1 MATARDLI
9 GRWDIVSWE
18 QVFDDGRREL
28 PMGDALHGFIRYTE
42 DGDMM
47 CMLVRAERPNFTTGG
62 QWNASNEEKAR
73 AYTSMLA
80 YGGRFSVDGDIVS
93 HKVNISMFPNWVGGE
108 QKRRLVKNDD
118 GTIALTA
125 RMEEGTPQART
136 VRLVWRKA
144 GGQA

>member
-1 MATARDLI
+1 MANANELI
-9 GRWDIVSWE
+9 GRWDILSWE
-18 QVFDDGRREL
+18 QVFDDGRIEL
-28 PMGDALHGFIRYTE
+28 PMGDKLHGFIRYTE

-47 CMLVRAERPNFTTGG
+47 CMLARADRPNFTTGG
-62 QWNASNEEKAR
+62 QWNASAEEKAR

-108 QKRRLVKNDD
+108 QKRRLVENAD

-125 RMEEGTPQART
+125 RMEEGTPQA
-136 VRLVWRKA
+136 LSLLHN
-144 GGQA
+144 